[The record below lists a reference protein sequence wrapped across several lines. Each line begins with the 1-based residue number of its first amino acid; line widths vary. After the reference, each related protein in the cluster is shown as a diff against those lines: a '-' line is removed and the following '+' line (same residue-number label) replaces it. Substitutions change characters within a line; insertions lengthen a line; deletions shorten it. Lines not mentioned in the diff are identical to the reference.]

1 MKLTRLI
8 DALERDNGQPKATEA
23 EAEDASVSAE
33 GEQAKE
39 EEVSCSIINTGTVA
53 LCLENVS
60 FDHVGILVHRQHA
73 TLKPGETIKFNGAPG
88 WLNVR
93 SA

>member
-8 DALERDNGQPKATEA
+8 DALERDHGQPKATEA

-33 GEQAKE
+33 GEQTEK
-39 EEVSCSIINTGTVA
+39 EVSCSITNTGMVA